1 MGMEYLIWIGDK
13 IPNLRNLNQLNLN
26 EYLYRGSILI
36 TDMDCVTQDVNP
48 LKNQLKF
55 GGTVLEFD
63 ETGGLQ
69 FRSFK
74 PAGNFNVDSMNGDY
88 LAGIV
93 EYTGGNVQRI
103 KYSKPENMEAFS
115 SRVMTADV
123 VYMITYGLKVEYG
136 TRAKL
141 VKIMDFLNV
150 LLPEGH
156 KDNLIDPGKYRLSV
170 SDPIQQQAQVQY
182 VPTLLPTP
190 RTTSTNEPRYTGGE
204 LIEKA
209 VEIGVGTV
217 GGIVVG
223 GLIG

>member
-1 MGMEYLIWIGDK
+1 MEYLIWIGDK
-13 IPNLRNLNQLNLN
+13 VPNLRNLNQLNLN

-36 TDMDCVTQDVNP
+36 TDIDCATRDINP
-48 LKNQLKF
+48 LKCQLKY
-55 GGTVLEFD
+55 GGTLLEFD
-63 ETGGLQ
+63 EVGGLQ

-74 PAGNFNVDSMNGDY
+74 PAGDFNADSINGDY

-93 EYTGGNVQRI
+93 EYTGGNVQRV
-103 KYSKPENMEAFS
+103 KYTKPENMKAFS

-123 VYMITYGLKVEYG
+123 VYMITYGLKAEYE
-136 TRAKL
+136 TRTKL
-141 VKIMDFLNV
+141 AKIMNFLNA

-170 SDPIQQQAQVQY
+170 SDPIQQQVQVQY
-182 VPTLLPTP
+182 VPTTLPTP
-190 RTTSTNEPRYTGGE
+190 RTAPTNEPRFTSGD

-209 VEIGVGTV
+209 VEVGIGTV

>member
-1 MGMEYLIWIGDK
+1 MEYLIWVGDK

-26 EYLYRGSILI
+26 EYMYRGSILI
-36 TDMDCVTQDVNP
+36 TDMDCVTREVNP
-48 LKNQLKF
+48 LKNQLRF

-63 ETGGLQ
+63 EVGGLQ

-74 PAGNFNVDSMNGDY
+74 PAGDFNADSLNGEY

-103 KYSKPENMEAFS
+103 KYSKPEDMKAFS

-123 VYMITYGLKVEYG
+123 VYMITYGLKAEPE
-136 TRAKL
+136 TRTKL
-141 VKIMDFLNV
+141 AKIMNFLNE

-170 SDPIQQQAQVQY
+170 SDPIQQQVQVQY
-182 VPTLLPTP
+182 VPTILPTP
-190 RTTSTNEPRYTGGE
+190 RRPPTNEPRFNNGDLLDKVVEVGVSTVAGV
-204 LIEKA
+204 A
-209 VEIGVGTV
+209 VASLLG
-217 GGIVVG
+217 
-223 GLIG
+223 